1 MENPFSISFGRINE
15 KIIQRDVEIKPIFE
29 DFNAEHTR
37 NTVYVITGPRGCGK
51 TVTLSHILD
60 QYKAN
65 DDWVVARLTQ
75 SHNMLEQMAS
85 LLYEN
90 SVSRIKSLK
99 LEFSFSF
106 SGLSFQIKGDNPVSS
121 IHVYL
126 EKLLQYLTKKGKH
139 ILVAIDDVSKNDAM
153 VEFIRAYQGFLI
165 DHYDVRLLMT
175 GLQKNISKLESDR
188 TLTFLYR
195 APKIRLSPLSIPSI
209 AYSYQ
214 TTFNISDEESIR
226 LAKFTKG
233 YAMAYQLLGDILFR
247 NKTVSLTKEVKK
259 EFDLKIGDSSYEI
272 IWREL
277 TENERNILTCI
288 AKGDT
293 TNEEIM
299 SKLSISK
306 GNLAIYKKRLDE
318 EGIIS
323 TKIRGKSEFLLP
335 RFEDFILFKE
345 KILETF

>member
-1 MENPFSISFGRINE
+1 
-15 KIIQRDVEIKPIFE
+15 
-29 DFNAEHTR
+29 
-37 NTVYVITGPRGCGK
+37 
-51 TVTLSHILD
+51 
-60 QYKAN
+60 
-65 DDWVVARLTQ
+65 
-75 SHNMLEQMAS
+75 
-85 LLYEN
+85 
-90 SVSRIKSLK
+90 
-99 LEFSFSF
+99 
-106 SGLSFQIKGDNPVSS
+106 
-121 IHVYL
+121 
-126 EKLLQYLTKKGKH
+126 
-139 ILVAIDDVSKNDAM
+139 M

-175 GLQKNISKLESDR
+175 GLQKNISKLESNS
-188 TLTFLYR
+188 TLTFLYI

-214 TTFNISDEESIR
+214 TTFDINEEDSIR

-233 YAMAYQLLGDILFR
+233 YEMAYQLLGDILFR
-247 NKTVSLTKEVKK
+247 SNSTSITNEIKK

-277 TENERNILTCI
+277 TDNERNILTCI
-288 AKGDT
+288 AKGFI

-299 SKLSISK
+299 AKLSISK

-335 RFEDFILFKE
+335 RFEEFILFKE
-345 KILETF
+345 KILNTN

>member
-1 MENPFSISFGRINE
+1 MENPFSISFGRVNE
-15 KIIQRDVEIKPIFE
+15 KIIERDQEIEPIYS
-29 DFNAEHTR
+29 DFNAKHTR
-37 NTVYVITGPRGCGK
+37 NTVYVLTGPRGCGK
-51 TVTLSHILD
+51 TVTLTHILD
-60 QYKAN
+60 QYKTN
-65 DDWVVARLTQ
+65 DSWVVARLNQ
-75 SHNMLEQMAS
+75 SHNMLEQLAS

-90 SVSRIKSLK
+90 GVSKIKSLK

-106 SGLSFQIKGDNPVSS
+106 SGLSFQIKGENPISS

-126 EKLLQYLTKKGKH
+126 EKLLEYLTKKGKH
-139 ILVAIDDVSKNDAM
+139 VLVAIDDVSKNDDM
-153 VEFIRAYQGFLI
+153 VEFIRAYQGFLM

-195 APKIRLSPLSIPSI
+195 APKIRLAPLSIPSI

-214 TTFNISDEESIR
+214 TTFDINEDDSIR

-247 NKTVSLTKEVKK
+247 KNGVSLTKEVKK

-272 IWREL
+272 IWKEL
-277 TENERNILTCI
+277 TDSARNILSCI
-288 AKGDT
+288 AKGAT

-306 GNLAIYKKRLDE
+306 GNLAIYKKRLND

-323 TKIRGKSEFLLP
+323 TQVRGKSEFLLP
-335 RFEDFILFKE
+335 RFEEFILFKE
-345 KILETF
+345 KILETI